1 MARLDYPDY
10 LRHLRGESR
19 RFRDVLAG
27 CASDA
32 RVPGCPEWTAG
43 DLLWHLA
50 EVQWFWGTI
59 IRTRP
64 LGPDAAAE
72 EPERPKSYDGLLEAF
87 DTYSAA
93 LIGALE
99 EADPAEQAWSWST
112 EQTVGFTFRRQAHEA
127 LIHRVDAELA
137 TGTTSDIDPAL
148 AGDGIDEVLRVMHGS
163 RPSWAAFERG
173 GGLVRIETTDTGDSW
188 TVALG
193 RVTGTDPE
201 SGKAHDEP
209 SVVVLDDDAA
219 QPDATVR
226 GSAADLDCWLWGR
239 LAAEHVERTGDE
251 QVLARL
257 QSVVDVGID

>member
-1 MARLDYPDY
+1 MSADLDY
-10 LRHLRGESR
+10 LAHLARESD
-19 RFRDVLAG
+19 RFADVLLEA
-27 CASDA
+27 DPM
-32 RVPGCPEWTAG
+32 RPVPSCPDWTTV
-43 DLLWHLA
+43 DLFWHLT
-50 EVQWFWGTI
+50 EVQWFWGAVVRERVDDPAT
-59 IRTRP
+59 
-64 LGPDAAAE
+64 LSAAR
-72 EPERPKSYDGLLEAF
+72 PERPSDLGSLGHVYATVSAGLE
-87 DTYSAA
+87 D
-93 LIGALE
+93 ALE
-99 EADPAEQAWSWST
+99 SAPPETPVWTWAADK
-112 EQTVGFTFRRQAHEA
+112 TVGFVRRRQAHEA

-163 RPSWAAFERG
+163 RPSWAEFERG